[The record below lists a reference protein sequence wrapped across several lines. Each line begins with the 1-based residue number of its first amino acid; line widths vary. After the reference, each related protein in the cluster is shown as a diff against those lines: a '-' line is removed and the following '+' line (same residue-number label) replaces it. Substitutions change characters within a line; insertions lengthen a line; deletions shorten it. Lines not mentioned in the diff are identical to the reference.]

1 MRAYNLIIIDKFL
14 INSKCFIRVLIGLSK
29 SYARSIRIFE
39 KKFKITKITYKNEKR
54 VRALNT
60 ILR

>member
-39 KKFKITKITYKNEKR
+39 KNLK
-54 VRALNT
+54 
-60 ILR
+60 